1 MKSRRIKHD
10 TYNTL
15 MINYSKIKK
24 IVNDDKKV
32 VFIFNCLD
40 GYYYVEDGCLCYSC
54 QDYQED
60 ISVEDLCD
68 LTVGQ
73 YNELVEKLN
82 KHMNTVFSSAF

>member
-1 MKSRRIKHD
+1 M
-10 TYNTL
+10 N
-15 MINYSKIKK
+15 KIK
-24 IVNDDKKV
+24 IH
-32 VFIFNCLD
+32 CLD

-82 KHMNTVFSSAF
+82 KHYPDYAIETLKGMFI